1 LEGEAVK
8 SMPGMKIFVLAVL
21 SLAACLTAAVV
32 VPAQTGQ
39 GGAAPPTPRAKS
51 MRALGLAVDLGKI
64 EGRTYTNEQF
74 GVSLDAP
81 PGWTVLDA
89 ATMKAIQENA
99 KNIFRDEKNAA
110 VKRGLEEAVNQTTP
124 LFIVSKFPPGT
135 VNTFNATLVCAAER
149 IPTAVIKTPRDYYD
163 TMLHSMKLSQG
174 LDVQVVEPFK
184 VKRIGATDFGTY
196 TLRITSNVGI
206 MMQKQLISIKSP
218 YAFGVVFT
226 YTEEGDLAAF
236 DKIVTSIKTK

>member
-1 LEGEAVK
+1 MK
-8 SMPGMKIFVLAVL
+8 SMPRMKIFALAVL
-21 SLAACLTAAVV
+21 SLAACLNAAVV
-32 VPAQTGQ
+32 APAQTGQ
-39 GGAAPPTPRAKS
+39 GGAAPPPPVPRAKS
-51 MRALGLAVDLGKI
+51 IGAPGLAVDLGKV

-81 PGWTVLDA
+81 AGWTVLDA

-99 KNIFRDEKNAA
+99 KSIFRDEKNAA
-110 VKRGLEEAVNQTTP
+110 VKRGLEEAVDQTTP
-124 LFIVSKFPPGT
+124 LFIASKFPPGT
-135 VNTFNATLVCAAER
+135 VTSFNATLVCAAER

-174 LDVQVVEPFK
+174 MDVKVVEAFK

-196 TLRITSNVGI
+196 TLKITSNVGI

-218 YAFGVVFT
+218 HAFGIVFT
-226 YTEEGDLAAF
+226 YTEEVEAAAF
-236 DKIVTSIKTK
+236 DKIVGSIKAK

>member
-1 LEGEAVK
+1 MK
-8 SMPGMKIFVLAVL
+8 SSPGMKIFVLAAV
-21 SLAACLTAAVV
+21 SLAACLNAAVV
-32 VPAQTGQ
+32 APAQTGRR
-39 GGAAPPTPRAKS
+39 GAARPPTPRAKS
-51 MRALGLAVDLGKI
+51 MRALGLAVDLGKV

-81 PGWTVLDA
+81 EGWAVLDA
-89 ATMKAIQENA
+89 ATMKTIQENA
-99 KNIFRDEKNAA
+99 KNIFKDEKNAA

-174 LDVQVVEPFK
+174 MDVQVVEPFK
-184 VKRIGATDFGTY
+184 LKRIGATDFGTY
-196 TLRITSNVGI
+196 TLKITSNVGI

-236 DKIVTSIKTK
+236 DKIVGSIKAQ

>member
-1 LEGEAVK
+1 
-8 SMPGMKIFVLAVL
+8 MKTFVPAFLL
-21 SLAACLTAAVV
+21 LAACLTAAIVA
-32 VPAQTGQ
+32 PAQTG
-39 GGAAPPTPRAKS
+39 GGGRAAPPPKPLPSSDRP
-51 MRALGLAVDLGKI
+51 VDLGKV
-64 EGRTYTNEQF
+64 EGTAYTNEHF
-74 GVSLDAP
+74 GISIAAP
-81 PGWTVLDA
+81 EGWTVLDA

-99 KNIFRDEKNAA
+99 KSIFRDEKNAA

-124 LFIVSKFPPGT
+124 LFIASKFPPGT
-135 VNTFNATLVCAAER
+135 VTSFNATLVCAAER

-174 LDVQVVEPFK
+174 LDVQVVEAFK

-196 TLRITSNVGI
+196 TLKITSNVGI

-226 YTEEGDLAAF
+226 YTEEVEVAAF
-236 DKIVTSIKTK
+236 DKIVSSIKTK